1 MLNYDNPI
9 YYELFD
15 FFHTVLDVWIEQGY
29 SSKESRAC
37 AFDAV
42 ELRFGV
48 KQDRARAIIYQIRD
62 SNRNIQ
68 QMRPMFYHKNKEL
81 IEILQKVNNEYE
93 KYFC

>member
-15 FFHTVLDVWIEQGY
+15 FFHAMLDVGVEQGY
-29 SSKESRAC
+29 SSKEARAY

-42 ELRFGV
+42 ELRFDV
-48 KQDRARAIIYQIRD
+48 KQDRARAIMYQIRD

-81 IEILQKVNNEYE
+81 MEILQKVNNEYE